1 MKHTTVL
8 FASLFF
14 LFAHSVLAQVEPKA
28 TTDLLGGVKALKA
41 DSIAWKLK
49 ATFGAGI
56 TTVNV
61 SNWTGGGQDAV
72 SIRGLFLGSADYSED
87 KFSWDNDLDIG
98 YGLTKLGTSSFQK
111 SDDRIILTSKASHA
125 YTDNLRL
132 TGFVDARTQF
142 YIGYNYDQL
151 DTAGNPTKTSNFIA
165 PGYLTGALGGE
176 LTPGETLRILVAPVA
191 VRGIFVSD
199 PDLYNAG
206 AFGVDSGMQSKIDF
220 GGLLN
225 IEFNWQIMD
234 NVRWKTRFNGFCRY
248 GAPDLWVVTIENGVF
263 LKVNSLLS
271 VALLTDIFYDDRVPV
286 LRDNGT
292 TGPATQLRNQFLLNF
307 TYTLQNF
314 EDPK

>member
-1 MKHTTVL
+1 MKRYSLTMALLCVL
-8 FASLFF
+8 LSQN
-14 LFAHSVLAQVEPKA
+14 VIAQVEPKA

-49 ATFGAGI
+49 ATIGAGV

-72 SIRGLFLGSADYSED
+72 SIRGLFLGSADYADE

-98 YGLTKLGTSSFQK
+98 YGLTKLGTSGYRK
-111 SDDRIILTSKASHA
+111 SDDRIIFTSKASHA
-125 YTDNLRL
+125 YSDNFRL
-132 TGFVDARTQF
+132 TGFLDARTQF

-151 DTAGNPTKTSNFIA
+151 DSAGNPTKTSNFMA
-165 PGYLTGALGGE
+165 PGYLTGAIGGE
-176 LTPGETLRILVAPVA
+176 FTPGEILRVLVAPIA
-191 VRGIFVSD
+191 TRGIFVTD

-206 AFGVDSGMQSKIDF
+206 AFGVDPGKQSKIDL

-225 IEFNWQIMD
+225 VEFNWQIME

-248 GAPDLWVVTIENGVF
+248 SAPDLWVVTIENGVF
-263 LKVNSLLS
+263 FKVNSLLS
-271 VALLTDIFYDDRVPV
+271 VALLTDVFYDDRVPV

-307 TYTLQNF
+307 TYTLQNY